1 MHVWHFVLFVCHNSR
16 YLTYCSIIVYVPA
29 CLFFVR
35 LRQMFNLSIQA
46 ESVSE
51 YFCWEIYNY
60 LCCRFF
66 TNKEIIILAYQ
77 HFFLILHV
85 IFIICI

>member
-1 MHVWHFVLFVCHNSR
+1 MLGILYYSFVTVVVVLPVVVLLF
-16 YLTYCSIIVYVPA
+16 TYRLA
-29 CLFFVR
+29 FFVH
-35 LRQMFNLSIQA
+35 LRQMFNLIIQA

-60 LCCRFF
+60 LCCCFF